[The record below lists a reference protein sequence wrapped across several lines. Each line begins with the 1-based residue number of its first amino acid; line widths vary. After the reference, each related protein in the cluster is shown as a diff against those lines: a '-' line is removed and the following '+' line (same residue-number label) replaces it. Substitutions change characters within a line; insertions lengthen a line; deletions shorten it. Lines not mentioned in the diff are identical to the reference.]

1 MRAASFLLLVTMAA
15 AAEPGVPIEPD
26 DEGVFEYTDDFATP
40 RFLRDAFLSNLG
52 ASDWAPGSVTNAGPN
67 RNRTLT
73 YRFYGERVIKAVEV
87 RVAQRANARSLGG
100 RTNLYLSKNGLD
112 WTAVAGS
119 QDLDADA
126 NNWQQGDLVLPSETA
141 DAFTGGGEV
150 WVRIVLDNNSGLKTY
165 VSNFVSSIAVRV
177 ELDEEQA
184 SSADPAAVA
193 RAEWGRQ
200 RQAAGWRCVTLDQ
213 ADPVDARPPH
223 YYEDADGWLQP
234 PGAVGLPNDP
244 GGFPISRVYRDG
256 ERAALG
262 LAVFVATK
270 DSPQPVMARI
280 TVRGDADTH
289 RELAVLWDGIP
300 AASFDAAS
308 FFERDQDFFV
318 AMPGPHAADTHELR
332 IAGLDSGRHAL
343 VRRVEVSGEPFE
355 GWVEKP
361 PLLVGGALEILSAYY
376 MPDPP
381 PPPASQAVEGR
392 QKVGGLMLPSMQRLY
407 EEHNDFGAVR
417 VVFRN
422 GGSAPVRIANTVHLN
437 GRPIEDAYVDFVES
451 PWDARGVVWYRV
463 YPRTLEPGQCGQV
476 YIRFRRRPEGDW
488 AEVALFLETGDEVTA
503 TILYRDT
510 GVSVDHVT
518 TGADGKTLYVY
529 ARRASGDTAAALVA
543 ATLDGERLQSATVYG
558 PDFPGNVALVVA
570 TLDKPL
576 EEGAYHVAG
585 VETEDGTHVAAQ
597 FRVLP
602 FLLPRSSIHVP
613 PDVAQAANMN
623 LLTWRMHAEETC
635 EEYGLPTTCMHS
647 EVMRMHPRVAFIFAP
662 DEPDAKDNR
671 GGGYDKGLGWHA
683 RVLEESGWQ
692 DLVARHRPPVAS
704 WMNMDGTVR
713 PLNWCV
719 YGQFSDV
726 NGFDPYPVTYYG
738 ADHAYVR
745 ESLFYT
751 RLCSAPTRMYA
762 ILEAYGW
769 GKGQGV
775 PSGARG
781 PIPAEYRQNFVQ
793 AVGAGMK
800 GLTSWVHSAGA
811 AGWALDEP
819 VAAEIAKTN
828 ALLDH
833 IDDLLLI
840 GTPVDLAA
848 TDAGQIPTGTV
859 GKEQWPK
866 HRVWAGAVLCGP
878 EAIVVAVANH
888 IPAGKPDPP
897 AIEPAKDVTVT
908 LSLPDFL
915 PAVTAQEATE
925 NGLAPFPCHVGPG
938 SVDLRLDA
946 IESGRVFVL
955 RRETR

>member
-1 MRAASFLLLVTMAA
+1 MIAAFVVVLAA
-15 AAEPGVPIEPD
+15 AGAVAGPGIPIAPD
-26 DEGVFEYTDDFATP
+26 DGGVFEYTDDFTTP

-52 ASDWAPGSVTNAGPN
+52 ADDWAPGSITNAGPN
-67 RNRTLT
+67 RDRTLT
-73 YRFYGERVIKAVEV
+73 YRFYGERVIKAVDV

-100 RTNLYLSKNGLD
+100 RTDLYLSKNGLD

-119 QDLDADA
+119 QALDADA
-126 NNWQQGDLVLPSETA
+126 NNWQQGDLVLPSDEA
-141 DAFTGGGEV
+141 GAFTGGGEV
-150 WVRIVLDNNSGLKTY
+150 WVRIVLDNYSGLKTH
-165 VSNFVSSIAVRV
+165 VSNSVSSIAVRV
-177 ELDEEQA
+177 ELGEETA
-184 SSADPAAVA
+184 SSADPAAAA

-200 RQAAGWRCVTLDQ
+200 RRAAGWRAVTLDQ
-213 ADPVDARPPH
+213 ADPVEARPPH
-223 YYEDADGWLQP
+223 YYEDADGWLEP
-234 PGAVGLPNDP
+234 PGARGLPNDP
-244 GGFPISRVYRDG
+244 EGFPISRVYRDDA
-256 ERAALG
+256 RAALA

-270 DSPQPVMARI
+270 DSAHPVMARI
-280 TVRGDADTH
+280 TVRSDADAH
-289 RELAVLWDGIP
+289 RELVVSWDGSRM
-300 AASFDAAS
+300 ASFDAAS

-318 AMPGPHAADTHELR
+318 AMPGPHAAGTHELR
-332 IAGLDSGRHAL
+332 IAGLDSGRNAL
-343 VRRVEVSGEPFE
+343 VRRVEVTGEPIE

-361 PLLVGGALEILSAYY
+361 PLPSGGALEILSAYY
-376 MPDPP
+376 LPDPP

-392 QKVGGLMLPSMQRLY
+392 QTVGGLMLPAMQRLY

-422 GGSAPVRIANTVHLN
+422 SGSAPVRIANTIHLN
-437 GRPIEDAYVDFVES
+437 GPPVEDAYVDFVES

-463 YPRTLEPGQCGQV
+463 HPRTLEPGQCGQV
-476 YIRFRRRPEGDW
+476 YIRFRRRPEGDH
-488 AEVALFLETGDEVTA
+488 ANVTLFTENGEGVTRG
-503 TILYRDT
+503 IPYRDP
-510 GVSVDHVT
+510 GVSLDYVT

-529 ARRASGDTAAALVA
+529 ARRASGDTAAALRAVS
-543 ATLDGERLQSATVYG
+543 LDGERLQSAAIYG
-558 PDFPGNVALVVA
+558 ADFPGNVALAVA
-570 TLDKPL
+570 TLEEPL
-576 EEGAYHVAG
+576 AEGTYHVAG
-585 VETEDGTHVAAQ
+585 VETADGAHVAAQ

-602 FLLPRSSIHVP
+602 FLFPRSSIHVP
-613 PDVAQAANMN
+613 PDVAKTANMN

-647 EVMRMHPRVAFIFAP
+647 AVMRMHPRVAFIFAP

-683 RVLEESGWQ
+683 RMLEESGWQ
-692 DLVARHRPPVAS
+692 DLVARHLPPVAS

-775 PSGARG
+775 PAGARG

-800 GLTSWVHSAGA
+800 GLTSWVYAAGA

-848 TDAGQIPTGTV
+848 SDAGVVPTGTV
-859 GKEQWPK
+859 DEEHWPK
-866 HRVWAGAVLCGP
+866 ERVWAGTVLCGP
-878 EAIVVAVANH
+878 DAIVVAVANH

-897 AIEPAKDVTVT
+897 AIEPARDVTVT
-908 LSLPDFL
+908 VSLPGFI

-925 NGLAPFPCHVGPG
+925 DGLIPFPCQVGPG
-938 SVDLRLDA
+938 SVSLRLDA

-955 RRETR
+955 RR